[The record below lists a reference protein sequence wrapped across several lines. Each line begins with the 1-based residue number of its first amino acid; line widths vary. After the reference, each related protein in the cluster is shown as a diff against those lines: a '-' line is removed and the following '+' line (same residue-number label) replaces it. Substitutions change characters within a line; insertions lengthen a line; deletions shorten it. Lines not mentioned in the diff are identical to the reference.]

1 VALNLVPNDF
11 NHVAATEAAPSRV
24 IPIGS
29 DSVTVARSVVAI
41 MDRDNETWL
50 AQLRGT
56 GPDQQAAL
64 SDLREA
70 LLRSLRR
77 ALSHRAEAGAARSWR
92 TSSRTRS
99 RASSNGCRSS
109 RGAAGS

>member
-1 VALNLVPNDF
+1 M
-11 NHVAATEAAPSRV
+11 TGRV
-24 IPIGS
+24 IPIGW
-29 DSVTVARSVVAI
+29 DGVGAARSVAAI
-41 MDRDNETWL
+41 MDRDNQTWL
-50 AQLRGT
+50 AHLGGT

-64 SDLREA
+64 SDLRDA
-70 LLRSLRR
+70 LLRGLRR

-99 RASSNGCRSS
+99 CASSNGSRSS